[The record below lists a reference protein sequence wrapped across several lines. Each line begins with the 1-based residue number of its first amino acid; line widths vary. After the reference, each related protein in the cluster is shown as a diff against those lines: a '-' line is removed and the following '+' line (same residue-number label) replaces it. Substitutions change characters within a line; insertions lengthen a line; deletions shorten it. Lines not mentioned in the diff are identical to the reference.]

1 MESGG
6 EGVVKWCL
14 TFATVH
20 LPMQVWRQ
28 NHKNYKFPLFFFYI
42 LNVGATVYML
52 LLTNWQ
58 LRITAT
64 SLLILKD
71 PFSLDTKTIN
81 TSQNTRTV
89 RWHDDAWLAYNAVYE
104 IGPHV
109 HTSLTG
115 PAALWHILDR
125 RFGHDMRP
133 DIDICQH
140 PLKRLR
146 RVKSSSHRVLFLTQ
160 D

>member
-1 MESGG
+1 MFDI
-6 EGVVKWCL
+6 CHRP
-14 TFATVH
+14 FAH
-20 LPMQVWRQ
+20 ASLKAKSQELQVSA
-28 NHKNYKFPLFFFYI
+28 LFFYI

-58 LRITAT
+58 LRITTT

-115 PAALWHILDR
+115 PAAL
-125 RFGHDMRP
+125 
-133 DIDICQH
+133 
-140 PLKRLR
+140 
-146 RVKSSSHRVLFLTQ
+146 
-160 D
+160 